1 MSLQQRRNQVEGVEV
16 KSTPREALKP
26 RAINSPKSKD
36 AGNTKYIQQEV
47 LAGPKASEGSEAQ
60 DPASP
65 GYYQLDYGDGGIFD
79 SHGNRVVF
87 IERGGFSSYYDFRAI
102 PGEYYTFEGE
112 YYYDNANGGGSE
124 EGEEEGPQDVTIR
137 FQVACFPFV
146 GSINPDQKWGYYL
159 TDPITLHNVPSHI
172 HGPDWVHL
180 GNTPPP
186 ARLPGVKASHTVKFD
201 PELCREGYEKTLS
214 LGGEIKEPSAF
225 NILAFG
231 QTPDGVWPVPINGVR
246 GLNQSPIPDNQ
257 TYGTVCNGNSASAIG
272 CQRRQGLGVNTAT
285 GAFGGTYSDAPVSG
299 SSPIDLIRSYSSDN
313 ENSGILG
320 AGWSTP
326 WESSLNFTD
335 NGDITFHAEDGSE
348 YPFKKTPDGFKS
360 QPSVKSRLTQNSDGY
375 TLKTNTGS
383 TLEFDENGF
392 HERTITKQKQIT
404 SCVRNS
410 TGRIESL
417 KTANGKN
424 IAFKYVGSL
433 LDSISISDG
442 RVISYGYQDGKL
454 SQATGPNGNINY
466 SYDSTGRLSE
476 ISNQKGTT
484 IVENFYDT
492 ANRVEKQVDAT
503 GSETHF
509 SYQGQ
514 ETDVTAPDGGIWTDV
529 YQDNVLISEYDPLGN
544 EASYAYSFGHESIT
558 EFDARGN
565 ISTVGTDRDGRL
577 MSRNTPLGR
586 EAWRYGLNQNLV
598 YHEGGNRNGSSYKYD
613 TGGIHLTSATDALGN
628 SQSYTYTAAGQ
639 LETLTDPRG
648 KVTTFEYDAA
658 ENQTE
663 VTYPGNIRLTRTFDP
678 VGRVATETDPRGNT
692 DGADPSKFTTT
703 YTYDDAGR
711 VLTQKDARG
720 NVTTNAY
727 DAAGNLE
734 TLTNSDS
741 KVTSYTYDKADRL
754 TKTTDPVG
762 SSTISYDVMGHVASR
777 TDATGAMTS
786 YTYDKAGRMTTM
798 TTPRGNVTGADPTKY
813 SWTYG
818 YDKVGNQT
826 TVTDPT
832 GNTTRTD
839 YDAENRPVKVTDP
852 LGFATET
859 TYDGEGNVLTTTDAL
874 GKVTTNTYDDNG
886 RLTSVKDR
894 TGKTIGYE
902 YDADGNLT
910 SETSSLGF
918 KTTYTYDDSGR
929 QTDRVDPRGNVAGA
943 DPAQYT
949 WHTGYDAAGNTTS
962 QSDPLGNT
970 VTALYNPLNQMVE
983 RTDPRGKKTS
993 YEYDTLGR
1001 LKKLVAPDNGATS
1014 MEYDALGNMTKRTD
1028 ANQHATSYTYDDAG
1042 RLASTTDPLARS
1054 QSYKYDPEGNLT
1066 HLTNA
1071 RGQTITSTYDS
1082 RGQITKRAFSDGTP
1096 TVSYTYDDAGRP
1108 TQVTD
1113 AAGTRT
1119 YAYDKTGRLKVVTPT
1134 TGGGAFAYT
1143 YDDEGR
1149 ITGRS
1154 TPTQEQALDW
1164 AGAAQTLTGDL
1175 NGDGVTDVVR
1185 TDSKNGIRTYLGS
1198 ADGTFTTGAAIT
1210 GTGSGFTQAL
1220 LIEYTGDGKLDLLAI
1235 DKTTG
1240 HLLRY
1245 NGDGKGGF
1253 AAASDRGAGWAAM
1266 SLTAADFN
1274 KDGKPDFLAINTS
1287 ENKMYFYPGTG
1298 TGTFGT
1304 RTLVGGG
1311 WGAFRIIALDYNNDT
1326 KPDLLAI
1333 NPTDG
1338 HLYFYPGTGSG
1349 VFNAPTDLGAGWN
1362 PMSLTPGDFNGDGK
1376 QDFLGRSTTAK
1387 LTYFYPGT
1395 GAGAFGPR
1403 ITQADSWETYGQPLA
1418 GKFDSGTTLDAV
1430 ATDTAGHLLTWHGD
1444 GKGNL
1449 KTRSTASRITS
1460 TNATYSYDDDGRR
1473 TSETANGTTINYG
1486 YDPAG
1491 NLTTTTLPLANGHT
1505 ESRSYDKAGQLTA
1518 VNSAKAGT
1526 SLTTWQQILDPSGQ
1540 PSRIDSTTQGQA
1552 ASSRYFTYDDT
1563 GQLLTECVS
1572 ATKADTCPKTT
1583 PDTAYTYDKA
1593 GNRATSTTAGVTT
1606 AYTYDDADQL
1616 SSTTTGTTIRAFS
1629 YDADG
1634 NQTSN
1639 GTDTLAYDPG
1649 NQLTSAKTGTDTV
1662 TFTYDADG
1670 NRTAAAK
1677 NGVRQRT
1684 SYWDI
1689 NNPLVTIAAETNGTG
1704 QLQSSYTYDPQGQ
1717 VESLKTSAGPFY
1729 YHHDGLGS
1737 VTALTNTA
1745 GTNQYTYSYNAFGK
1759 PTTNKLATTAPPNP
1773 FTYTGQYEEPATTS
1787 ADYYLRAR
1795 NYDPELGRFTSQDPV
1810 TRDTNQP
1817 ALNDYTYTDNRPTS
1831 LTDPTGRCGLCFSA
1845 GIGAVIGAVVE
1856 GGIYSYQHRNGGFSW
1871 SDFGKATG
1879 EGAVTGAIAGLLMPG
1894 SGQAVSRG
1902 LGLSGWRGLAT
1913 SAAVNAGVGAGFSW
1927 AVNEANCRPT
1937 DPWDLLFGA
1946 AGGASSSLVGPAFS
1960 WFKGKIR
1967 PGRTSPPA
1975 PGPVQGPGWFPE
1987 GAVGKVPAGW
1997 SGPHITRTMRAS
2009 MKKGGEIKYGFIWR
2023 GPKQQ
2028 SIRIDKGDPNGA
2040 PSQQNDHVVIN
2051 FNGGIIGR
2059 DGAKIPQ
2066 VEGGSIKSGYDM
2078 SHVPYTEWIHWKHW
2092 NSPN

>member
-1 MSLQQRRNQVEGVEV
+1 MPVDQTFGSDC
-16 KSTPREALKP
+16 
-26 RAINSPKSKD
+26 NSSSAAAPHCQKR
-36 AGNTKYIQQEV
+36 
-47 LAGPKASEGSEAQ
+47 
-60 DPASP
+60 
-65 GYYQLDYGDGGIFD
+65 YG
-79 SHGNRVVF
+79 
-87 IERGGFSSYYDFRAI
+87 
-102 PGEYYTFEGE
+102 
-112 YYYDNANGGGSE
+112 
-124 EGEEEGPQDVTIR
+124 
-137 FQVACFPFV
+137 
-146 GSINPDQKWGYYL
+146 
-159 TDPITLHNVPSHI
+159 
-172 HGPDWVHL
+172 
-180 GNTPPP
+180 
-186 ARLPGVKASHTVKFD
+186 
-201 PELCREGYEKTLS
+201 
-214 LGGEIKEPSAF
+214 
-225 NILAFG
+225 
-231 QTPDGVWPVPINGVR
+231 
-246 GLNQSPIPDNQ
+246 
-257 TYGTVCNGNSASAIG
+257 
-272 CQRRQGLGVNTAT
+272 GVNSAT
-285 GAFGGTYSDAPVSG
+285 GAFGFSQTDAELPG
-299 SSPIDLIRSYSSDN
+299 DSPLELTRSYSSDN
-313 ENSGILG
+313 THAGSMGP
-320 AGWSTP
+320 GWSVP
-326 WESSLNFTD
+326 WETRLSFSGS
-335 NGDITFHAEDGSE
+335 GDATFKAEDGSN
-348 YPFKKTPDGFKS
+348 YLFKKEEGGGFASPSTAHAGLAVTDSGFHLETPEGKILSFDKNGLLIKKEDKQGRSSTYSYGANGKVSSISSGLSRTVQFKYTENG
-360 QPSVKSRLTQNSDGY
+360 LLGEAILSDGRRLGYSYSDGRLSSY
-375 TLKTNTGS
+375 TKLDGKTVS
-383 TLEFDENGF
+383 YEYDP
-392 HERTITKQKQIT
+392 Q
-404 SCVRNS
+404 
-410 TGRIESL
+410 GRIEAIKDPIGNPAVENTYDNQGRVENQLNASGD
-417 KTANGKN
+417 KTA
-424 IAFKYVGSL
+424 
-433 LDSISISDG
+433 
-442 RVISYGYQDGKL
+442 
-454 SQATGPNGNINY
+454 
-466 SYDSTGRLSE
+466 
-476 ISNQKGTT
+476 
-484 IVENFYDT
+484 
-492 ANRVEKQVDAT
+492 
-503 GSETHF
+503 F
-509 SYQGQ
+509 SYLPG
-514 ETDVTAPDGGIWTDV
+514 ETDVTAPDGGVWTDL
-529 YQDNVLISEYDPLGN
+529 YDENVLLAELDPFGN
-544 EASYAYSFGHESIT
+544 KTSYSYNYNLDLVGTTDAQGNKEDYAVDQSGRVTERNGPLTGEEWVYSF
-558 EFDARGN
+558 
-565 ISTVGTDRDGRL
+565 TDGSL
-577 MSRNTPLGR
+577 FYY
-586 EAWRYGLNQNLV
+586 E
-598 YHEGGNRNGSSYKYD
+598 NRNGHGSTYKYD
-613 TGGIHLTSATDALGN
+613 SKKQLTSATDPKGN
-628 SQSYTYTAAGQ
+628 ITRYTYTATSQ
-639 LETLTDPRG
+639 LETVEDPLGKIIRFGYDSEGNQNSVTDPSGSRY
-648 KVTTFEYDAA
+648 TQTFDAA
-658 ENQTE
+658 
-663 VTYPGNIRLTRTFDP
+663 GRTTTAIDS
-678 VGRVATETDPRGNT
+678 RGNL
-692 DGADPSKFTTT
+692 DGADPTDFTTT
-703 YTYDDAGR
+703 YTYDNAGR
-711 VLTQKDARG
+711 VLTEKGARG
-720 NVTTNAY
+720 IIKTNTY
-727 DAAGNLE
+727 DETGNLK
-734 TLTNSDS
+734 TVTDANS
-741 KVTSYTYDKADRL
+741 KVTRYTYDTANRL
-754 TKTTDPVG
+754 TETLDPAGNTSKVA
-762 SSTISYDVMGHVASR
+762 YDVMGNVASR
-777 TDATGAMTS
+777 TDATGAKTT
-786 YTYDKAGRMTTM
+786 YTYDEAGRMTAM

-813 SWTYG
+813 TWTYG

-826 TVTDPT
+826 TVTDPA
-832 GNTTRTD
+832 GKTTRTD

-894 TGKTIGYE
+894 TGKTVSYG
-902 YDADGNLT
+902 YDANGNLT
-910 SETSSLGF
+910 SETSPLGF
-918 KTTYTYDDSGR
+918 KTTYAYDDNGR

-970 VTALYNPLNQMVE
+970 VTALYDPLNQMVE

-1001 LKKLVAPDNGATS
+1001 LKKLTAPDNGATS

-1042 RLASTTDPLARS
+1042 RVASTTDPLTRT

-1071 RGQTITSTYDS
+1071 RGQTITSTYDAQS
-1082 RGQITKRAFSDGTP
+1082 QITKRAFSDGTP
-1096 TVSYTYDDAGRP
+1096 AVSYTYDDAGRP

-1119 YAYDKTGRLKVVTPT
+1119 YAYDKTGRLKAVTPT

-1164 AGAAQTLTGDL
+1164 AGATQSLTGDL

-1198 ADGTFTTGAAIT
+1198 ADGTFTTGVAIT

-1287 ENKMYFYPGTG
+1287 ENKMYLYPGTG
-1298 TGTFGT
+1298 TGTFST

-1311 WGAFRIIALDYNNDT
+1311 WGTFRIITLDYNNDT

-1333 NPTDG
+1333 NPADG
-1338 HLYFYPGTGSG
+1338 HLYFYPGTGTG

-1362 PMSLTPGDFNGDGK
+1362 PMYLTPGDFNGDGK

-1395 GAGAFGPR
+1395 GAGAFGTR

-1418 GKFDSGTTLDAV
+1418 GKFDSGTTLDAA

-1444 GKGNL
+1444 NKGNL
-1449 KTRSTASRITS
+1449 KTRTTASRITS

-1473 TSETANGTTINYG
+1473 TSETANGTTITYG

-1505 ESRSYDKAGQLTA
+1505 ESRGYDKAGQLTA

-1526 SLTTWQQILDPSGQ
+1526 PLTTWQQTLNPAGQ

-1552 ASSRYFTYDDT
+1552 ASSRYFTYDNT

-1593 GNRATSTTAGVTT
+1593 GNRATSTTAGITT
-1606 AYTYDDADQL
+1606 AYTYDDANQL
-1616 SSTTTGTTIRAFS
+1616 SSTTAGTTIRSFS

-1639 GTDTLAYDPG
+1639 GTDTLAYDAG
-1649 NQLTSAKTGTDTV
+1649 NQLTTAKTGADTV
-1662 TFTYDADG
+1662 NFTYDADG
-1670 NRTAAAK
+1670 NRTAATK

-1689 NNPLVTIAAETNGTG
+1689 NNPLVTIAAETNGIG

-1759 PTTNKLATTAPPNP
+1759 PTTAKLATTAPANP

-1787 ADYYLRAR
+1787 AGYYLRAR
-1795 NYDPELGRFTSQDPV
+1795 NYDPELGRFTSQDPA
-1810 TRDTNQP
+1810 TRDANQP
-1817 ALNDYTYTDNRPTS
+1817 ALNDYAYADNQPTS
-1831 LTDPTGRCGLCFSA
+1831 RTDPSGRCYLCVSA
-1845 GIGAVIGAVVE
+1845 GIGAVVGAVVE

-1894 SGQAVSRG
+1894 SGQAVARG

-1927 AVNEANCRPT
+1927 AVNEAHCRPT

-1946 AGGASSSLVGPAFS
+1946 AGGASSSLVGPAFNWMKAKLPWRS
-1960 WFKGKIR
+1960 SSPSTFAADPTSR
-1967 PGRTSPPA
+1967 PGSGVSSGQAAQLRGDAYEVYLMNKLKGIPSETGA
-1975 PGPVQGPGWFPE
+1975 PGFKPK
-1987 GAVGKVPAGW
+1987 GAKRQFDGKYMDPQD
-1997 SGPHITRTMRAS
+1997 
-2009 MKKGGEIKYGFIWR
+2009 GGEVWYEAK
-2023 GPKQQ
+2023 
-2028 SIRIDKGDPNGA
+2028 SGDYWTNSYSRPAEQVRFRSKLGEARAEARKNGA
-2040 PSQQNDHVVIN
+2040 SFIVISENPIPSEVIA
-2051 FNGGIIGR
+2051 FL
-2059 DGAKIPQ
+2059 AKKSIP
-2066 VEGGSIKSGYDM
+2066 
-2078 SHVPYTEWIHWKHW
+2078 WKVI
-2092 NSPN
+2092 P